1 MTRLL
6 GARARLPAGRGAG
19 PRSLLHR
26 LDSDGAARAGH
37 EYTAIAKHPDE
48 ASAKRHEEMGFH
60 DGWNTVVDQLAE
72 YTKTV

>member
-1 MTRLL
+1 MEPQGKGTR
-6 GARARLPAGRGAG
+6 
-19 PRSLLHR
+19 
-26 LDSDGAARAGH
+26 
-37 EYTAIAKHPDE
+37 YTAIAKHPDE